1 MYHAST
7 WLRLH
12 TTSMFWRKNVN
23 ISFPFH
29 VEQAGGGERVEKI
42 RLHNSNPLSIL
53 HLLER
58 LRRWLV
64 ISDESFKEHDGRP
77 QNYNNLSE
85 YHC

>member
-1 MYHAST
+1 MLRIHVAS
-7 WLRLH
+7 LAHDKHVLAEKCQY
-12 TTSMFWRKNVN
+12 F
-23 ISFPFH
+23 FPFSCRTS
-29 VEQAGGGERVEKI
+29 GGGERVEKI

-64 ISDESFKEHDGRP
+64 ISDESFKDHDGRP